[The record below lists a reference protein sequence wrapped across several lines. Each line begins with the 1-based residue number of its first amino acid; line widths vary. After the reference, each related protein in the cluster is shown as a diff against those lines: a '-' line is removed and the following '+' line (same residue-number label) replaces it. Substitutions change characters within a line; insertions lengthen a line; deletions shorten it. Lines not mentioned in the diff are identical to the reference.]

1 MFSLTDYHYDLP
13 PDLIALKPT
22 EQRDRSN
29 LLHLDRQT
37 GAFSHHSFN
46 EIGAFLKPGDVL
58 VVNDTAVIPGRL
70 EGKKGT
76 GGKVEVLISDY
87 AEGCKSSQKN
97 GNFVC
102 NCLVKASILF
112 PWRF

>member
-1 MFSLTDYHYDLP
+1 MFSLNDYHYDLP
-13 PDLIALKPT
+13 PDLIAQKPA

-37 GAFSHHSFN
+37 GALSHHRFN

-70 EGKKGT
+70 EGKK
-76 GGKVEVLISDY
+76 
-87 AEGCKSSQKN
+87 AHR
-97 GNFVC
+97 
-102 NCLVKASILF
+102 
-112 PWRF
+112 W